1 MVQEEKCSRSGQD
14 RSVDRPARP
23 VNARAESDGA
33 AGQERSSGDQQ
44 RRRTRAKWNGGEGKD
59 DQRGEKR
66 GGNRYATPEISDDS
80 PSIHNMFMHNVPRIR
95 PVPSLLSMRRGAVAA
110 VQRERLHPG
119 CPE

>member
-23 VNARAESDGA
+23 VNAREESGGA
-33 AGQERSSGDQQ
+33 ADQERSSGDQQ
-44 RRRTRAKWNGGEGKD
+44 RRRTRAKWNGSEDKD

-66 GGNRYATPEISDDS
+66 GGNRYASPEISDDL

-95 PVPSLLSMRRGAVAA
+95 PLPRLPSMQRGVGCRSPTGAA
-110 VQRERLHPG
+110 P
-119 CPE
+119 PWMP